1 MINPFGICHCD
12 GGWVC
17 VVRTFVFCVLNC
29 KLQASTQPARPCSNH
44 SPAHMPAEL
53 SRPSQRLPLPLSAR
67 ICRCRRTL
75 DPLGGHRGA
84 CAQAGVLR
92 GRGIPLE
99 RAAARVC
106 REAGARVT
114 TNTRLSDLN
123 LDHINRHDDRRIEVI
138 ANGLPL
144 WGGAQLAVDTTLV
157 SPLTSSSQPRR
168 RAGQYAGAALQDARK
183 SKERTYPEL
192 LFQTVQARGPRPR
205 NRGPVEPGSNHFPP
219 PLGPNKSQSSYQ
231 HPPQSCRSFPPLTLV
246 SHPHTCGP
254 ACIRGQSPGLRLRR
268 HQH

>member
-1 MINPFGICHCD
+1 M
-12 GGWVC
+12 
-17 VVRTFVFCVLNC
+17 
-29 KLQASTQPARPCSNH
+29 KSES
-44 SPAHMPAEL
+44 
-53 SRPSQRLPLPLSAR
+53 RLPKFEVPFLLFSVSLEGKLIEAHTQCKVRP
-67 ICRCRRTL
+67 
-75 DPLGGHRGA
+75 A
-84 CAQAGVLR
+84 CT
-92 GRGIPLE
+92 PK

-157 SPLTSSSQPRR
+157 SLLTSSSQPRR

-183 SKERTYPEL
+183 SKERTGAGSWSSPSRQEAGGAQKQQL
-192 LFQTVQARGPRPR
+192 SSASWPRQ
-205 NRGPVEPGSNHFPP
+205 
-219 PLGPNKSQSSYQ
+219 SQSSSQ

-246 SHPHTCGP
+246 SHPRTCGP
-254 ACIRGQSPGLRLRR
+254 ACIRGQSPGFRLRR
-268 HQH
+268 HQHY